1 MKILCFGSLNID
13 YTYSVDHFVK
23 RGETLSSGGL
33 KIFSGGKGLN
43 QSVALSRAGAR
54 VFHAGAIGED
64 GIFLLEELKSAGVDT
79 TFIKIKNDIRT
90 GHAIIQNSPDGD
102 NCILLF
108 GGANRSISEKEA
120 DEVLSA
126 FGKGDMIVLQ
136 NEISSLEH
144 IMKRAKEL
152 EMSIVLNPSPIDE
165 VLLSTDIGMAD
176 ILVLNEVEAGCILGK
191 EVPDGA
197 EGAKALSEKF
207 PGTEILLTMGKKG
220 SYYCF
225 GNEEI
230 HQDIFPVKAIDTTA
244 AGDTFTGYFLAG
256 ISEGMP
262 VKKAME
268 LASKASSIAVTRK
281 GASPSIPE
289 RNEVII

>member
-43 QSVALSRAGAR
+43 QSVALSRAGAK

-64 GIFLLEELKSAGVDT
+64 GIFLLEELKNSGVDT
-79 TFIKIKNDIRT
+79 SFIIIKSDIRT

-108 GGANRSISEKEA
+108 GGANRSITEEDA
-120 DEVLSA
+120 NEILSA
-126 FGKGDMIVLQ
+126 FEKGDMIVLQ
-136 NEISSLEH
+136 NEISCLEH
-144 IMKRAKEL
+144 IIKKAKEK

-176 ILVLNEVEAGCILGK
+176 ILVLNEIEAGCILGK
-191 EVPDGA
+191 EVSDGA

-207 PGTEILLTMGKKG
+207 PGTKIVLTMGKNG

-230 HQDIFPVKAIDTTA
+230 HQDIFPVKAVDTTA

-256 ISEGMP
+256 ISEGMA

-268 LASKASSIAVTRK
+268 LASKASSIAVTKK
-281 GASPSIPE
+281 GASPSIPKRE
-289 RNEVII
+289 EVVI